1 MSNLYQFTSS
11 LGEYELGLQAGT
23 HSSVGASS
31 DAVAISKSL
40 MQIVERQQSPGTTQ
54 IQPAS
59 ENLALSERLFNA
71 LAVAKVSVSKI
82 AMHMNAEWRSGLF
95 YQLDELLSEE
105 DWFEDDAVLNGSS
118 FATFLRVVLYLRIQR
133 RPGLGISDRGNL
145 IAAWDSGPNR
155 LTIEFFPKDVCRWIL
170 SCRFDADVERSSGQT
185 VIARLPK
192 VLSPYSPDQ
201 WFTDADT
208 NTA

>member
-1 MSNLYQFTSS
+1 MSNLYQFTSR
-11 LGEYELGLQAGT
+11 LGEYELGLQAGM

-31 DAVAISKSL
+31 DAVAISESL
-40 MQIVERQQSPGTTQ
+40 ERQQSPGATP
-54 IQPAS
+54 IQPAA

-71 LAVAKVSVSKI
+71 LAVARVSVSKI

-155 LTIEFFPKDVCRWIL
+155 LTIEYFPEDVCRWIL
-170 SCRFDADVERSSGQT
+170 SCRFDAGVERSSGQT
-185 VIARLPK
+185 VIARLPE

-201 WFTDADT
+201 WFTDANT